1 MCLLF
6 VQKYQF
12 KALTQW
18 RILSMFHA
26 FCPKEPD
33 YHNLRCKTLCKMLIM
48 IEIFRFKNMF
58 GYKVVT
64 KGRHH
69 LHEFVRSNE

>member
-1 MCLLF
+1 MFLLF

-26 FCPKEPD
+26 FCPQRPD
-33 YHNLRCKTLCKMLIM
+33 YQNMKCKNLCEMLIIIENFQIKNYLRC
-48 IEIFRFKNMF
+48 
-58 GYKVVT
+58 KVVT
-64 KGRHH
+64 KRRHH
-69 LHEFVRSNE
+69 LHEFFTFK